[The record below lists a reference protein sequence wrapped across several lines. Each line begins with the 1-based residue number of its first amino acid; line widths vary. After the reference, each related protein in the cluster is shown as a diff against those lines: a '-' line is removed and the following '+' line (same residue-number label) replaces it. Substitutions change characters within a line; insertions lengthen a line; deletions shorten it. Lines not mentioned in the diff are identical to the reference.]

1 MGESGAVMVEY
12 ALIAVL
18 VVLVAA
24 VAAEA
29 IGPGLNTIFDS
40 IAGWF

>member
-1 MGESGAVMVEY
+1 MDESGAVMVEY

-24 VAAEA
+24 VSVET
-29 IGPGLNTIFDS
+29 IGPGLNGIFDT
-40 IAGWF
+40 IRGWF

>member
-1 MGESGAVMVEY
+1 MVERGAVMVEY

-24 VAAEA
+24 ISVATV
-29 IGPGLNTIFDS
+29 GPGLNGIFDTIRS
-40 IAGWF
+40 WF